1 MNANQAEKEIM
12 YQNTIEILDQMIE
25 LGMISEE
32 EYQKINRLNLER
44 LAPDLIQVYT

>member
-1 MNANQAEKEIM
+1 MNANQAENEIM

-44 LAPDLIQVYT
+44 LTPDLIQVYT